1 MCPEHATKFRKGRR
15 WGVAQRYRY
24 GGAGRGHLT
33 PRLTVWRVGA
43 TLVGTVVGAG
53 FASGQELHQFFGVHG
68 TVGPVAALL
77 AGGLLAAGLQVFL
90 TRLQEETDTYPGET
104 ILLGFVSLSLPIMLA
119 GGGAALQQQL
129 GWPTFAGEWLLAVAA
144 VAVLWPGIRGLT
156 AANQFFVP
164 LLSFCF
170 VIAAGAAAGS
180 RWGGA
185 GYGHTGTGLLPTPG
199 HEAVRASRL
208 LGSWLQDLIIYAG
221 YNGLLALPV
230 MAALARNSEASAT
243 SECALRRGVWLGGLY
258 LGVLA
263 AVGTLLLLWP
273 ASGSSAAALPLLQ
286 RMRSVHPAFGWLYWF
301 ALLVEMW
308 NTAVAALFAT
318 ADFLARRL
326 AFPYRLSII
335 WVASLALLVSP
346 LGFVNLVSSVYPAL
360 GYVALLWFGWV
371 GAGHWLRQHWGR
383 EMG

>member
-1 MCPEHATKFRKGRR
+1 M
-15 WGVAQRYRY
+15 AQGHGH
-24 GGAGRGHLT
+24 GGAAHRHPAPHLT
-33 PRLTVWRVGA
+33 IWRVGA

-68 TVGPVAALL
+68 AVGPVAALL
-77 AGGLLAAGLQVFL
+77 AGVLLAAGLQVFL
-90 TRLQEETDTYPGET
+90 TRLQEKTDAYPGET

-144 VAVLWPGIRGLT
+144 VVVLWPGIRGLT

-164 LLSFCF
+164 LLSLCF
-170 VIAAGAAAGS
+170 VIAAGGAVGS

-185 GYGHTGTGLLPTPG
+185 GHGHPGSGLLPVPEP
-199 HEAVRASRL
+199 EAVRASRL
-208 LGSWLQDLIIYAG
+208 LGNWLQDLVIYAG

-230 MAALARNSEASAT
+230 IAALARNSEASAT
-243 SECALRRGVWLGGLY
+243 SERALRKGVWVGGLY

-273 ASGSSAAALPLLQ
+273 ASGSSTAALPLLQ
-286 RMRSVHPAFGWLYWF
+286 QMRSVHPAFGWLYWL

-326 AFPYRLSII
+326 AFPYRLSTI

-346 LGFVNLVSSVYPAL
+346 LGFVSLVGSIYPAL
-360 GYVALLWFGWV
+360 GYIALLWFGWV